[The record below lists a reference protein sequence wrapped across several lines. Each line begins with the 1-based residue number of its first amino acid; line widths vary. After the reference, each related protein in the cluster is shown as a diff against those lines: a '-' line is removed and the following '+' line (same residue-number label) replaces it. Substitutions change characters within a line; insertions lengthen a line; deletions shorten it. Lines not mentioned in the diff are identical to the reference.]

1 MKNETEIKVATLTKY
16 KASYVHIQERS
27 LQDKKKKPP
36 IPLPPWKM
44 KAKVDVFSYS

>member
-27 LQDKKKKPP
+27 LQDKFPHS
-36 IPLPPWKM
+36 PLPQ
-44 KAKVDVFSYS
+44 AKNES

>member
-27 LQDKKKKPP
+27 LQDKIPP
-36 IPLPPWKM
+36 IPPSLMRKM
-44 KAKVDVFSYS
+44 KVDVFSYS

>member
-27 LQDKKKKPP
+27 LQDKFPHS
-36 IPLPPWKM
+36 PLPH
-44 KAKVDVFSYS
+44 AKNESKS